1 MTANLAVRLGLGQEA
16 WVTLGWFPGDRA
28 ARVLQIRNE
37 AGDLP
42 NSKALS
48 EMVDLTLARSGEQF
62 SIPDALIVLARWGH
76 FTDLGLPWENAI
88 TL

>member
-1 MTANLAVRLGLGQEA
+1 MIVGRGAEGVGSVQIRGVA
-16 WVTLGWFPGDRA
+16 
-28 ARVLQIRNE
+28 LQIRNE

-76 FTDLGLPWENAI
+76 FTDLGLPWENAVA
-88 TL
+88 L